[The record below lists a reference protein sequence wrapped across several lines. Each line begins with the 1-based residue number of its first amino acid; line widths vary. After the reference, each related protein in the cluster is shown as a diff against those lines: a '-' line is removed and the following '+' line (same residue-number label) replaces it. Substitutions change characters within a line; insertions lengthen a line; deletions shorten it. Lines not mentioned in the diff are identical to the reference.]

1 MEKTKHNFNERETEY
16 DNATKDQIPVW
27 ISPKYEEAKRKVVE
41 MIDSE
46 KYGLTDND
54 FWILMNKT
62 SKGDKMA
69 YTSLIIS
76 HNGCLKINDAL
87 DNELKF
93 KPSCVREN
101 QNGYEDSLVY
111 TYASDEQG
119 IYEVGEISKSNY
131 KQTNGRYPYAMAY
144 KRLFDRVVLKNS
156 KLAYSGVY
164 SDSEADEFKDP
175 ITEKEEKKTLML
187 MNTLNKLVADY
198 PVDYEALLK
207 TYNVSSNADMTKEQ
221 LEDAIAK
228 INKKYVKEN
237 K

>member
-1 MEKTKHNFNERETEY
+1 MEKIKHNFNERETEY
-16 DNATKDQIPVW
+16 DNVKKDQIPVW

-111 TYASDEQG
+111 TYVSDEQG

-187 MNTLNKLVADY
+187 MNSLNNLVAKY
-198 PVDYEALLK
+198 KIDYEVLLE
-207 TYNVSSNADMTKEQ
+207 TYKVSSNAEMTKEQ

-228 INKKYVKEN
+228 INKKYVKE
-237 K
+237 